1 MNREDK
7 NLSKNSP
14 EISAIEAA
22 LAQLRP
28 RREARFSDEL
38 KSQAKMELLGESLT
52 TRVNVPLTHYIRIAQ
67 FNAAASGLILG
78 LLLGLLIGGFG
89 VFFTLQRADT
99 ETSPPTHA
107 RDTTHS
113 PFVRMLLVNEASLTP
128 QQRAFFD
135 ELEQEIQ
142 HGSK

>member
-14 EISAIEAA
+14 EFSAIEAA

-67 FNAAASGLILG
+67 FNAAASGLIVG
-78 LLLGLLIGGFG
+78 LLLGLVVGGFS
-89 VFFTLQRADT
+89 VFFALQRVYT
-99 ETSPPTHA
+99 EPSPPMQA
-107 RDTTHS
+107 GYTTHS

-128 QQRAFFD
+128 QERAFFD
-135 ELEQEIQ
+135 ELEQEIH